1 MSEKGGKKGE
11 EGQLWRAV
19 SCKQAAGQYTCLSP
33 VHDHGTACPHFLV
46 NSCFSPQRELC
57 ECSSYLCVRVRCQQ
71 TQVRPA
77 GKQSV
82 CLVLELDIGG
92 TRSHQPGAGQEI
104 YIIYMI
110 TVCVYLVNLKAVL
123 FCPYLSAGGQPCLLV
138 YVCWGNTLSLISG

>member
-1 MSEKGGKKGE
+1 MSETGGKKGE

-19 SCKQAAGQYTCLSP
+19 SCKQVAGDPCLSP

-46 NSCFSPQRELC
+46 NSCFLHRENC
-57 ECSSYLCVRVRCQQ
+57 VSAHPILCVCVRCQQ

-82 CLVLELDIGG
+82 WLVLELDIGG
-92 TRSHQPGAGQEI
+92 TRSCQHGAGQEVC
-104 YIIYMI
+104 IIYMI
-110 TVCVYLVNLKAVL
+110 TVCVYLVHLKAVL
-123 FCPYLSAGGQPCLLV
+123 FCPYLSAGGQPCLLA